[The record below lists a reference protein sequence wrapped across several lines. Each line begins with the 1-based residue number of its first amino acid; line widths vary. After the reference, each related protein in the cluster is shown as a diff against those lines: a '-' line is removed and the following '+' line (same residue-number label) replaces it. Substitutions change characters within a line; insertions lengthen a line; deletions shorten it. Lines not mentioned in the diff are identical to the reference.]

1 MFWVGAGFSIV
12 VGLIRL
18 CFPESQQFIAA
29 KKAGHK
35 SASAGAFWAETKA
48 MLKLEWR
55 KDFHGAVADHLLTL
69 F

>member
-35 SASAGAFWAETKA
+35 NASAGAFWAETKA

-55 KDFHGAVADHLLTL
+55 KHSYDAIANNSLTS